1 MQAAGTITSWDEF
14 WDSYFEW
21 ELEPV
26 DNTVRIRTDLAA
38 VSEDSAYASTHDV
51 YELWPRLCCPVLLV
65 RASRPTAPGG
75 GLVVS
80 RLMPNG
86 SPPRPATPGW
96 LTSTPITT
104 PY

>member
-1 MQAAGTITSWDEF
+1 MQAAGTIAPWDEF

-51 YELWPRLCCPVLLV
+51 YELWPRLRCPGPVGPSQQAHGP
-65 RASRPTAPGG
+65 RRRPGG
-75 GLVVS
+75 FTG
-80 RLMPNG
+80 
-86 SPPRPATPGW
+86 
-96 LTSTPITT
+96 
-104 PY
+104 